1 MDHRSPFSSLKKTP
15 AALLLAML
23 VGVMPSPAQTMDTWQ
38 TAAVRKYPSLT
49 EAGSPL
55 NTRFLA
61 IVAEKKKSEPAFFS
75 RPDWPMRAA
84 TAAAEALAAEE
95 AAATAKIKA
104 EEDARLAKMAPEERD
119 WEKDKARW
127 VFERLVFGDD
137 EEAVVHK
144 LNRSKLI
151 SSRVS
156 PSMRVP
162 VDSRFQWAIGET
174 KYRLSFEMKD
184 KLAAILFESSPEK
197 SENLAEFIH
206 EDWEKLRK
214 AVIEQFGQPT
224 KTIPFPDAKALKA
237 GGWTVTDTWERPG
250 SRIKL
255 GVTEDSGR
263 CSAALRISDPA
274 HAAE

>member
-1 MDHRSPFSSLKKTP
+1 MATRFHFPSRKKTS
-15 AALLLAML
+15 AALLLIVLAMT
-23 VGVMPSPAQTMDTWQ
+23 MPLSAQSVDTWQ
-38 TAAVRKYPSLT
+38 TAAVRKYPALT

-61 IVAEKKKSEPAFFS
+61 IIAEKKKSEPAFFS
-75 RPDWPMRAA
+75 KPDWPMRAA
-84 TAAAEALAAEE
+84 TAAAETLRAEE
-95 AAATAKIKA
+95 LAVSTKAKA
-104 EEDARLAKMAPEERD
+104 EEDARLAKMAPEERE

-127 VFERLVFGDD
+127 IFERLVFGDK
-137 EEAVVHK
+137 EEAIVSK
-144 LNRSKLI
+144 LNRSKI
-151 SSRVS
+151 ITSRVS
-156 PSMRVP
+156 PSMRV
-162 VDSRFQWAIGET
+162 VLDSRFQWVIGES

-184 KLAAILFESSPEK
+184 TLAAILVESSPEK
-197 SENLAEFIH
+197 AENLAEFIH

-214 AVIEQFGQPT
+214 AAIENFGEPT
-224 KTIPFPDAKALKA
+224 KAVAFPDAKSLHP
-237 GGWTVTDTWERPG
+237 GGWTVTDTWGRPG